1 MDQRLLERAC
11 QLYLTSPDQL
21 TPLSGGHFN
30 AVYQYACGEK
40 LAILRIG
47 VEDYPSEQTLSMLD
61 FMRYLS
67 QENAP
72 VARPLLS
79 ANGMFLESLEFKGK
93 RYNITA
99 CEKAAGTLAEDIPPS
114 RWTDDLFCS
123 IGKAVGKLHRISAEF
138 RPSVSGFIRPHW
150 FESSEIHDA
159 IGLLSTSSDPAR
171 EKLAILVQGLRSL
184 PTDPGDYG
192 LIHDDLHFANFLV
205 RADDSVTVFD
215 FDDCEYGWFAM
226 DVAMALFDV
235 LVLYNA
241 GNETESQFFAHRFMH
256 AYLAGYLQERDLSTY
271 WLSQIPNFLKLKE
284 LCIYATL
291 IGHPDVNLPDTW
303 VGRFMRNRAERIA
316 RDIPYVDI
324 DFSTLRDLY

>member
-21 TPLSGGHFN
+21 IPLSGGHFN
-30 AVYQYACGEK
+30 AVYQYAFGEK
-40 LAILRIG
+40 FAILRIG
-47 VEDYPSEQTLSMLD
+47 VEDCPRQQTLSMLD

-79 ANGMFLESLEFKGK
+79 ANGRFLESLESEGK
-93 RYNITA
+93 RYNVTA
-99 CEKAAGTLAEDIPPS
+99 VEKAAGTLAEDIPPS
-114 RWTDDLFCS
+114 QWTDDLFRS

-138 RPSVSGFIRPHW
+138 QPSISGFILPHW
-150 FESSEIHDA
+150 FDSFEIHDA
-159 IGLLSTSSDPAR
+159 NRSLSTSSDPAR
-171 EKLAILVQGLRSL
+171 EKLALLIQQLHDL
-184 PTDPGDYG
+184 PTTPGDYG

-205 RADDSVTVFD
+205 QADGHVTVFD

-241 GNETESQFFAHRFMH
+241 GNETESQFFAYRFMR
-256 AYLAGYLQERDLSTY
+256 AYLAGYRQERDLSTD
-271 WLSQIPNFLKLKE
+271 WLIQIPNFLKLKE
-284 LCIYATL
+284 LCIYSTL
-291 IGHPDVNLPDTW
+291 IGHPEVKLPDTW

-316 RDIPYVDI
+316 HDIPYVDI
-324 DFSTLRDLY
+324 DFSTL